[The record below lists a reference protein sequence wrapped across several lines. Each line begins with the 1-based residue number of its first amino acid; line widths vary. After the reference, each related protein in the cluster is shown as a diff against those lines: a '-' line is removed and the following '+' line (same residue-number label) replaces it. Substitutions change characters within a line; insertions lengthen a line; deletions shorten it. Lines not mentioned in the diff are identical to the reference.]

1 MMKPQRLLI
10 AGPVGLLYASSAYAG
25 TTSPMGT
32 VFTTVEGWL
41 TGDIAKFLGI
51 CAIVGLGAMIW
62 LAHEFGHM
70 FMHVF
75 RGMLAIGVVVFA
87 ITIFTTAFGGGATIS
102 PTDTESLALASLV
115 DASWRYSPL
124 AALSG
129 LGVLCALGA
138 LIGLAHDRRHA
149 LTTAL
154 RLVLGTAV
162 TALALATFTM
172 SFAAGGTIDA
182 PQARAVV
189 AELSR

>member
-1 MMKPQRLLI
+1 MMKPQRVLI
-10 AGPVGLLYASSAYAG
+10 ALPTGLLYASSAYAG

-102 PTDTESLALASLV
+102 PTGTGGLVLAGLREASHSSV
-115 DASWRYSPL
+115 
-124 AALSG
+124 AAL
-129 LGVLCALGA
+129 LGVGVVLALGA
-138 LIGLAHDRRHA
+138 LIGLARDRRPA
-149 LTTAL
+149 LMTAL
-154 RLVLGTAV
+154 RVVFGITA
-162 TALALATFTM
+162 TALALAVFTT
-172 SFAAGGTIDA
+172 SFAAGGTIA
-182 PQARAVV
+182 AQTV
-189 AELSR
+189 AGLVR

>member
-1 MMKPQRLLI
+1 
-10 AGPVGLLYASSAYAG
+10 
-25 TTSPMGT
+25 MGT

-87 ITIFTTAFGGGATIS
+87 ITIFTTAFGGGATIAS
-102 PTDTESLALASLV
+102 TDTRGLSLAGLL

-124 AALSG
+124 AQLLGLS
-129 LGVLCALGA
+129 A
-138 LIGLAHDRRHA
+138 LIGLSLTIWMASERRHLA
-149 LTTAL
+149 LTAL
-154 RLVLGTAV
+154 RTFLAGAV
-162 TALALATFTM
+162 VALAFTTFTAR
-172 SFAAGGTIDA
+172 FAVGGTTDA
-182 PQARAVV
+182 PQAARAV
-189 AELSR
+189 ATRLGR